1 MQGHVEGTG
10 LNLPST
16 LASDPTPHVVRR
28 ASWTVDG
35 FVAYETEDVP
45 PTESLRRVRAFRE
58 SMDGR
63 RTVRMF
69 DASRDVTPDVMK
81 EILTVAGSAP
91 SGAHKQPWTF
101 VAIRSDDL
109 KQRIRAACE
118 EQEKR
123 FYEELAPPE
132 WLDDLEPLGTDFVKE
147 HITDA
152 PWVVVMFAQKYGLDA
167 QGKKSKHYYV
177 SESCG
182 IAAGFFIAA
191 VRQAGLVT
199 LTHTP
204 SPMKFL
210 AEVLERPAN
219 EEAFLLLPVGYPATD
234 AQVPDLAR
242 KGLDEFVVW
251 A

>member
-1 MQGHVEGTG
+1 MDMDAAPDEDAASVGC
-10 LNLPST
+10 LPNGYDARCPSR
-16 LASDPTPHVVRR
+16 PM
-28 ASWTVDG
+28 DG
-35 FVAYETEDVP
+35 FVAYTTEDVP
-45 PTESLRRVRAFRE
+45 AAESLRRVRAFRA

-63 RTVRMF
+63 RTVRQF
-69 DASRDVTPDVMK
+69 DAERDVDQDVMA

-101 VAIRSDDL
+101 VAIRSSEL
-109 KQRIRAACE
+109 KAKIRAACE

-123 FYEELAPPE
+123 FYDELAPQE
-132 WLDDLEPLGTDFVKE
+132 WLDDLKPLGTDFVKE

-152 PWVVVMFAQKYGLDA
+152 PWVVVLFAQKYGIDA
-167 QGKKSKHYYV
+167 KGNKSKHYYV
-177 SESCG
+177 QESCG

-204 SPMKFL
+204 SPMRFL
-210 AEVLERPAN
+210 GDVLDRPAN
-219 EEAFLLLPVGYPATD
+219 EEAFLLLPVGYPADD
-234 AQVPDLAR
+234 AKVPDLAR
-242 KGLDEFVVW
+242 KALDEFVVW